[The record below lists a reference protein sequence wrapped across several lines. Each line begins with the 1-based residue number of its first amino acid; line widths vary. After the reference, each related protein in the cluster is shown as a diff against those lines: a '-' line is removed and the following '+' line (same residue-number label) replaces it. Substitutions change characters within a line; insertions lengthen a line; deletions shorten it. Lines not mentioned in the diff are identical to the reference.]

1 MGGMKG
7 EEEERRD
14 GKKEGNKGGISKI
27 MVVLISFTMQIISP
41 CICISRHQVV
51 HLNNTSSICQVYLNK
66 TEKNKEK
73 RRKRCLTF

>member
-14 GKKEGNKGGISKI
+14 GKKEGSKGGISKI
-27 MVVLISFTMQIISP
+27 MVVLISFTVQIISP

>member
-14 GKKEGNKGGISKI
+14 GKKEGSQGGISKI
-27 MVVLISFTMQIISP
+27 MVVLISFTVQIISP